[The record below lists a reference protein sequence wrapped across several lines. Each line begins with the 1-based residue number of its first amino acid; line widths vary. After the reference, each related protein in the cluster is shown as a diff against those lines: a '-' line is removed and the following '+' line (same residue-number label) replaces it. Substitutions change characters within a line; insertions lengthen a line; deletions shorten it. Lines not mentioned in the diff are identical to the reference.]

1 VLITETPTI
10 TVVTHNV
17 PPSLPDA
24 DAEAAISTC
33 VDREKADVLAL
44 QEASHWLNLVAG
56 LNAYDS
62 WYPTRTAP
70 GALPILWRKDTFQV
84 VNEGSDRV
92 YPEDR
97 TVHLE
102 PGAGPDYQRA
112 AWVNWVILQHTETKN
127 RFGFVNAHPLP
138 SIQAGP
144 IRFQL
149 HWQVI
154 NRVGTVIGPTLRHLG
169 APTVIA
175 LGDWNATPTSD
186 AMARL
191 RLLPWVCDTLGTP
204 TLGTRSVDDM
214 YRLGKTLQ
222 FVAQR
227 RFETASDHWGAAV
240 DYRITA

>member
-1 VLITETPTI
+1 MI
-10 TVVTHNV
+10 TVVTHNI
-17 PPSLPDA
+17 PPSLTEA
-24 DAEAAISTC
+24 DAETAITTASKGAH
-33 VDREKADVLAL
+33 VVAG
-44 QEASHWLNLVAG
+44 QEWSHWRDLVAG
-56 LNAYDS
+56 LSAYDS

-97 TVHLE
+97 NVILE

-112 AWVNWVILQHTETKN
+112 AWVNWVILEHTETKN

-144 IRFQL
+144 IRARL
-149 HWQVI
+149 HWLLI
-154 NRVGTVIGPTLRHLG
+154 HRVATVIGPALRRLT
-169 APTVIA
+169 ASTVVA
-175 LGDWNATPTSD
+175 LGDWNAEPD
-186 AMARL
+186 KGAMEPL
-191 RLLPWVCDTLGTP
+191 RLNGWVCDSLGTP
-204 TLGTRSVDDM
+204 TLGSRSIDDF
-214 YRLGKTLQ
+214 YRLGKSLT

-240 DYRITA
+240 DYNL

>member
-1 VLITETPTI
+1 MI

-17 PPSLPDA
+17 PPSLLDDDA
-24 DAEAAISTC
+24 RGAILAAANGAS
-33 VDREKADVLAL
+33 VVAL
-44 QEASHWLNLVAG
+44 QEASRWRDLITNMA
-56 LNAYDS
+56 AFDS

-70 GALPILWRKDTFQV
+70 GALPILWRKDTFAV

-97 TVHLE
+97 TVILE

-112 AWVNWVILQHTETKN
+112 AWVNWVILEHTETKN

-144 IRFQL
+144 IRTRL
-149 HWQVI
+149 HWLVV
-154 NRVGTVIGPTLRHLG
+154 NHVAHVDLALRRLG
-169 APTVIA
+169 APTIIA
-175 LGDWNATPTSD
+175 LGDWNATPTSA
-186 AMARL
+186 AMEPL
-191 RLLPWVCDTLGTP
+191 RLNGWVCDSLGTP
-204 TLGTRSVDDM
+204 TLGTRSVDDF
-214 YRLGKTLQ
+214 YRFGKTLT

-240 DYRITA
+240 DYNL